1 MLVGGA
7 GLCFKLW
14 HWAAMG
20 QALPIPTPPT
30 LGALTKPKTGSP
42 HPARLATPHCPPAN
56 RGLSYMSDPSSL
68 SCGPQACPWNPKDT
82 VMGVTQAG
90 QRASTSSEANLPP
103 PCQPCPRPFAQFAWP
118 PSWDCLIRS
127 AWPKGHPFLE
137 APWAPSGWDTPPS
150 AAMASRPEAHT
161 VQLQP
166 AEGRRDEPRGLP
178 PSRGGLL
185 CSKTPTRH
193 SHSSARLAQTC
204 GGRQAS
210 PARQCTLCSF
220 SSGKKLRKESSRSW
234 ATTLVNLYLST

>member
-1 MLVGGA
+1 
-7 GLCFKLW
+7 
-14 HWAAMG
+14 MG
-20 QALPIPTPPT
+20 QALPIPTPPI

-68 SCGPQACPWNPKDT
+68 SFGPQACPWNPKDT

-90 QRASTSSEANLPP
+90 QRASASSEANLPP
-103 PCQPCPRPFAQFAWP
+103 PCQPCPRPFAHSLHGPLPGTAQLGQLGLRAT
-118 PSWDCLIRS
+118 
-127 AWPKGHPFLE
+127 
-137 APWAPSGWDTPPS
+137 PSGSPLGPIRLGHTPS
-150 AAMASRPEAHT
+150 AAMASRSEAHT

-166 AEGRRDEPRGLP
+166 GEARRDEPRSFLRAEVASCTVRPP
-178 PSRGGLL
+178 PSHPQPAAGPAVWR
-185 CSKTPTRH
+185 
-193 SHSSARLAQTC
+193 A
-204 GGRQAS
+204 QAS